1 MEILQVAGGQ
11 LGGGAV
17 QAVQASLLLVP
28 AAPSRPPG
36 PCLVRAWQLVPGGG
50 AEDGISLDSAAL
62 EDTAA
67 GLRFDISHAVRAWG
81 WRPRLNLGLGLAS
94 TSGCPPLAAS
104 LNITTAQGAARGKR
118 SPGRRRLRRRRRKR
132 KKRDKLCRKK
142 AMKVDLNT
150 LEGFDFIY
158 LPRHFNAGLC
168 SGHCPPRY
176 KPLR

>member
-1 MEILQVAGGQ
+1 MGGQ

-17 QAVQASLLLVP
+17 QASLLLSRPVQASLLLAP
-28 AAPSRPPG
+28 AAPRPPG

-62 EDTAA
+62 EDAAA
-67 GLRFDISHAVRAWG
+67 GLSLDISHAVRAWG
-81 WRPRLNLGLGLAS
+81 GRPRLNLGLGLAS
-94 TSGCPPLAAS
+94 SPGCPPLAPS

-118 SPGRRRLRRRRRKR
+118 SPGHRRLRRRRKKR
-132 KKRDKLCRKK
+132 RKRDKLCRKK
-142 AMKVDLNT
+142 AMKVDLNA

-168 SGHCPPRY
+168 SGQCPPRY

>member
-1 MEILQVAGGQ
+1 MTGGQ
-11 LGGGAV
+11 LGGGAVQAV

-28 AAPSRPPG
+28 AAPSLQPG
-36 PCLVRAWQLVPGGG
+36 PCLVRAWQLVAGGG

-67 GLRFDISHAVRAWG
+67 PSLRLDISHAVRAWG